1 MKVLSARLRHRVDIE
16 QYAETRDEFGGVVQ
30 TWSAYASD
38 VPAEIVPLSGREFVA
53 AQAMQGSVTTR
64 ITVRYDPSINPKM
77 RIKHDGTI
85 YNIRAVLPDPSL
97 RRWLTLMCDTGAND
111 G

>member
-1 MKVLSARLRHRVDIE
+1 MLAPRLRHRVDIE
-16 QYAETRDEFGGVVQ
+16 QYAETRDEFGGVVH
-30 TWSAYASD
+30 TWGTHAAD

-53 AQAMQGSVTTR
+53 AQAMQNSVTTR

>member
-1 MKVLSARLRHRVDIE
+1 MLAPRLRHRVDIE

-53 AQAMQGSVTTR
+53 AQAMQGTVNTR
-64 ITVRYDPSINPKM
+64 ITIRYDSSINPKM
-77 RIKHDGTI
+77 RINHDGTI

-97 RRWLTLMCDTGAND
+97 RRWLTLMCDTGA
-111 G
+111 

>member
-1 MKVLSARLRHRVDIE
+1 MKVLSARLRHRVTIE
-16 QYAETRDEFGGVVQ
+16 EYTETRDQYGGVVH
-30 TWSAYASD
+30 TWGTHAAD

-53 AQAMQGSVTTR
+53 AQAMQDSVTAR
-64 ITVRYDPSINPKM
+64 ITVRYDPSIKPEM